1 LLRRPPRAW
10 GRLGASSWSHSH
22 VRNTTTG
29 VGKTVILLI
38 YGGAIGKHPH
48 GRGEDI
54 GFTVIHEDGSE
65 TPPRAWGR
73 PEIHEKVGT
82 SEGNTPT
89 GVGKTRGAAL
99 AVAVSGN
106 TPTGV
111 GKTVASAAAS
121 GLGRKHPHGRGEDS
135 PCGASSPD
143 RCETPPRAWGRP
155 HAALHSSIKCRNTP
169 TGVGKTFTASS
180 VLRCTKKH
188 PTGVGKTSPPY
199 GRPTI

>member
-1 LLRRPPRAW
+1 MDQ
-10 GRLGASSWSHSH
+10 
-22 VRNTTTG
+22 
-29 VGKTVILLI
+29 
-38 YGGAIGKHPH
+38 KHPH
-48 GRGEDI
+48 GRGEDLKS
-54 GFTVIHEDGSE
+54 TKKSAQARE

-73 PEIHEKVGT
+73 RAVP
-82 SEGNTPT
+82 
-89 GVGKTRGAAL
+89 AL

-169 TGVGKTFTASS
+169 TGVGKTGVSWQGVCRNRKHPHGRGEDPFPVASS
-180 VLRCTKKH
+180 MPTSETPPRAWGRRGVRRGPRCRLGNT
-188 PTGVGKTSPPY
+188 PTGVGKTVVEVIRQEDVRKHPN
-199 GRPTI
+199 GRGEDRRW